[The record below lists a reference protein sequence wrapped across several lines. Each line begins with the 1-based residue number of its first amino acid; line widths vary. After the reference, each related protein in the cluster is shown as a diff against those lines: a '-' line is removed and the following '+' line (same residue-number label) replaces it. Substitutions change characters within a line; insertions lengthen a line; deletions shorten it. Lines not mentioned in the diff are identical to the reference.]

1 MMKTIRKTA
10 IVMLLCVYFLTFGVL
25 PQVQAAGKDTPVIVV
40 AHRAGAKV
48 APENTVAA
56 LEQAIR
62 DRVPIAEI
70 DVQQLA
76 DGTLIAM
83 HDSNLKRTVGEDICV
98 WDADADLLGTLEVG
112 STFSAAYRGEQ
123 VPTLED
129 MLACAKDRITLMI
142 ELKYTGQE
150 LELEESVLAL
160 LQRYDMVDEC
170 IIGSMNKGILQ
181 RVKELEPGISTVY
194 IAHNLGEDDYDLDYA
209 DSYSIEGKNLTT
221 DMVDAIHYQGKS
233 VYGWTANSSG
243 AMSRIVNCGADGVI
257 TDDVRLLQTF
267 LREQTCRKAFESV
280 Y

>member
-76 DGTLIAM
+76 DGTLIVM
-83 HDSNLKRTVGEDICV
+83 HDSNLKRTAGEDICV

-194 IAHNLGEDDYDLDYA
+194 IAHDLGEDDYDLDYA

-267 LREQTCRKAFESV
+267 LRERTCRKAFESV

>member
-76 DGTLIAM
+76 DGTLIVM
-83 HDSNLKRTVGEDICV
+83 HDSNLKRTAGEDICV

-194 IAHNLGEDDYDLDYA
+194 IAHDLGEDDYDLDYA

-267 LREQTCRKAFESV
+267 LRQ